1 MIQVQYQA
9 FIGLGANQN
18 DPKQQLEKAL
28 AALNHHQQISL
39 VESSSFYQSAP
50 MGPQNQEDFIN
61 AVALIQTEL
70 PALELLYQ
78 LQTIERE
85 QGRIRKDERWGP
97 RTLDLDLLL
106 YQDQQINLPQL
117 IVPHYGLKHRNFV
130 ILPLYEVAP
139 ALILPDGTSI
149 ESLAASISKQ
159 GIKKL

>member
-1 MIQVQYQA
+1 MIKAQYQA
-9 FIGLGANQN
+9 FIGLGANLN
-18 DPKQQLEKAL
+18 EPKQQLEKAL
-28 AALNHHQQISL
+28 AAINLHQQMSL
-39 VESSSFYQSAP
+39 VESSSFYQSVP

-61 AVALIQTEL
+61 AVALIQTEM
-70 PALELLYQ
+70 PAPELLSV
-78 LQTIERE
+78 LQTIEQE

-130 ILPLYEVAP
+130 ILPLYEIAP
-139 ALILPDGTSI
+139 ELILPDGTSI